1 MFSNRRKKRSFW
13 RPGISMRFISR
24 HTISVGVFLVICLVV
39 CAYVVFSSI
48 APTDFPRNT
57 IIRIQKDMTVSEVA
71 SLLQDKGLIRSRS
84 TYKAYVTILH
94 RGKGV
99 QAGSFLFD
107 QPQSALRIAYRT
119 AYGVDELHKV
129 KVTIPE
135 GSNSKEIGAII
146 ERAIPAFDLPTF
158 LSEAKKSEGYLFPE
172 TYFFNPDV
180 TPREVIS
187 MMKEQF
193 GEKVGTIMNEI
204 ATSTHPM
211 EEILIMASIL
221 EEEANNPRDR
231 ALISGVL
238 WNRIKIDM
246 PLQVD
251 APFYYIFNKGSSQL
265 TLTDLATSSKYNT
278 YKNKG
283 FPLGPI
289 SNPGLGA
296 IKAALYPEKTK
307 YLFYLADRSGVTHYA
322 VTHDEH
328 VANKAKYLQ

>member
-1 MFSNRRKKRSFW
+1 
-13 RPGISMRFISR
+13 
-24 HTISVGVFLVICLVV
+24 
-39 CAYVVFSSI
+39 
-48 APTDFPRNT
+48 
-57 IIRIQKDMTVSEVA
+57 
-71 SLLQDKGLIRSRS
+71 
-84 TYKAYVTILH
+84 VTILH